1 MHNIFRSSFYYPLIE
16 VCKSWYCTDITLRSI
31 NKSIKPNLFIFHEIF
46 LCVKKTY
53 IKTLFT
59 WVCTFID
66 VIYKPGKCSGI
77 KCLCH
82 CMSVFFGFVEL
93 QRYLCYITTD
103 IYLPEKDHL
112 NCIEHDKISLF
123 LKSNLGFFDN
133 NHTIRPTLL
142 SSSWF
147 RPSNRDIFS
156 IIFSS
161 AEVRAAFS
169 FSVSLKF
176 WVFKYH
182 LLVGNKLKEL
192 KY

>member
-1 MHNIFRSSFYYPLIE
+1 MA
-16 VCKSWYCTDITLRSI
+16 
-31 NKSIKPNLFIFHEIF
+31 
-46 LCVKKTY
+46 
-53 IKTLFT
+53 
-59 WVCTFID
+59 
-66 VIYKPGKCSGI
+66 
-77 KCLCH
+77 
-82 CMSVFFGFVEL
+82 VFFGFVEL
-93 QRYLCYITTD
+93 QRYLCYIPTD
-103 IYLPEKDHL
+103 IYLSEKDHL
-112 NCIEHDKISLF
+112 NCKEHDKMSLRF
-123 LKSNLGFFDN
+123 KWKLSFFDN

-182 LLVGNKLKEL
+182 LLTWTKFFPTKFKLYKTQIFCLLIYYTSKTKFPSHKIDDSTDNMPSIVSVGICTISKARRRLSNLSASLIPSRLKQPDWL
-192 KY
+192 R